1 MKDIKFS
8 VVISCFNL
16 GSTISN
22 AISSIKKQTFANYEC
37 LIVDDCSSD
46 NTLDFI
52 RQAIGNDKRFSIIR
66 HEKNESL
73 YMTRKTGVKNSCGE
87 YLIFLDGD
95 DTLCENALEE
105 IKTIEKQG
113 FGNLP
118 VCIAKTQYSFSDN
131 SLGKYCHN

>member
-22 AISSIKKQTFANYEC
+22 AISSIKKQTFSNYEC

-52 RQAIGNDKRFSIIR
+52 RQAIGDDKRFSIIR

-73 YMTRKTGVKNSCGE
+73 YMTRKTGVKNLVES
-87 YLIFLDGD
+87 I
-95 DTLCENALEE
+95 
-105 IKTIEKQG
+105 
-113 FGNLP
+113 
-118 VCIAKTQYSFSDN
+118 
-131 SLGKYCHN
+131 